1 MPTMSLPPAHPDASR
16 PALDATSPR
25 EAPARRVVVASAPT
39 RLDFGGGW
47 TDVPPWSE
55 REGGA
60 VCNVAISRRAT
71 VRAVAGD
78 GARDRPSEAAA
89 IPLLDAARRRAG
101 AGGPATL
108 RLTSD
113 FPAGAGL
120 GGSSA
125 AGVAA
130 IAALHALAGRDVGP
144 DALAEESRALE
155 VEELGIAGGR
165 QDHYAAAYGGA
176 LELRFGRTTGVTR
189 IALAPRTREGLER
202 RCVVVYTGESRISGR
217 TITAVLGAY
226 EAGHAGVRRA
236 LERMRALAGE
246 MAEALRRG
254 DLDAL
259 GEMVGEHWRH
269 QRSLDEAIPTPAID
283 AIVAA
288 AADSG
293 ALGAKALGASGG
305 GCVLAIARAGREDEL
320 RARLAALGQPL
331 SFAVDLDG
339 VRVHEEPS

>member
-1 MPTMSLPPAHPDASR
+1 MSLSPAHPDRSR
-16 PALDATSPR
+16 STHDAATPR
-25 EAPARRVVVASAPT
+25 DGAARRVVVASAPT

-60 VCNVAISRRAT
+60 VCNVAISRRAA
-71 VRAVAGD
+71 VRARSDADALGD
-78 GARDRPSEAAA
+78 APRV
-89 IPLLDAARRRAG
+89 PLLEAARRRVPG
-101 AGGPATL
+101 AAPAL
-108 RLTSD
+108 LHLTSD

-130 IAALHALAGRDVGP
+130 LAALHALGGRQP
-144 DALAEESRALE
+144 DLAALAEESRALE

-165 QDHYAAAYGGA
+165 QDHYAAAFGGA
-176 LELRFGRTTGVTR
+176 LELRFGPTTEVTR
-189 IALAPRTREGLER
+189 IALAPRTREALER

-226 EAGHAGVRRA
+226 EAGHAGVRRS
-236 LERMRALAGE
+236 LERMRTLAGE
-246 MAEALRRG
+246 MADALRRG

-269 QRSLDEAIPTPAID
+269 QRALDEAIPTPAID

-288 AADSG
+288 AASSG

-305 GCVLAIARAGREDEL
+305 GCVLAVARAGREDEL
-320 RARLAALGQPL
+320 RAALGTLGRPL
-331 SFAVDLDG
+331 AFAIDLEG
-339 VRVHEEPS
+339 VRVEEEPS